1 MTQDA
6 AQFAPFAQRMADEG
20 LPAIFIAHFAH
31 YYEKL
36 RRGDDGL
43 FAERDIRP
51 VRSLDNAERLA
62 PRLTAVGQEAIRR
75 TVIIK
80 LNGGL
85 GTSMGLT
92 GPKSLLVVKEGLTF
106 LDIIAR
112 QAVEIG
118 APLLLM
124 NSFATD
130 AASVA
135 VVEQYPGLRHDLP
148 LSFCQHKQPKIDAA
162 TFAPVTW
169 PDDRELEWCPPGHGD
184 LYTALVT
191 SGMLDRLL
199 RAGYEYAFVSNAD
212 NLGAVLDPA
221 ILGYMA
227 DKELPFLMEVADRT
241 TADRKG
247 GHLARRP
254 DGGLL
259 LREIAQCPADD
270 LLAFQDIERHRY
282 FNTNNLWLHLP
293 TLRATLAAN
302 NNELDLPM
310 IRNRKTVDPRDP
322 DSTPVYQLETAMG
335 SALAVFEGAE
345 AIRVPRARFA
355 PVKKT
360 DDLLAVRSDAYQL
373 TRDFRVVLARERRG
387 RPPAVELDSSFYRL
401 VDDLDCRFPAGPPS
415 LRECDRLRVE
425 GAFEFGPGVV
435 VRGDVTFRNTSGR
448 CVAVPRGLTVTDAVW
463 PGEEPASSLLLE
475 DDGLKAPAL

>member
-6 AQFAPFAQRMADEG
+6 AHFAPFAQRMADEG
-20 LPAIFIAHFAH
+20 LPNIFIAHFAH
-31 YYEKL
+31 YYDKL
-36 RRGDDGL
+36 RQGDDGL
-43 FAERDIRP
+43 IAEGDIRP
-51 VRSLDNAERLA
+51 VRSLDNAERLS
-62 PRLTAVGQEAIRR
+62 PRLTTIGSEAISR

-92 GPKSLLVVKEGLTF
+92 GPKSLLVVKDGLTF

-112 QAVEIG
+112 QANEIG

-130 AASVA
+130 AQSLA
-135 VVEQYPGLRHDLP
+135 VLRQYPRLHVNLP

-162 TFAPVTW
+162 TLAPAEW

-199 RAGYEYAFVSNAD
+199 RAGIEYAFVSNAD
-212 NLGAVLDPA
+212 NLGAVLDPS
-221 ILGYMA
+221 ILGYII
-227 DKELPFLMEVADRT
+227 DKGLPFLMEVADRT
-241 TADRKG
+241 AADRKG

-254 DGGLL
+254 DGRLL

-270 LLAFQDIERHRY
+270 LPAFQDIERHRY

-293 TLRATLAAN
+293 TLRRTLVARN
-302 NNELDLPM
+302 HELDLPM

-322 DSTPVYQLETAMG
+322 GLDARLPVG
-335 SALAVFEGAE
+335 DGHGVGHC
-345 AIRVPRARFA
+345 RVRRGGGHPRA
-355 PVKKT
+355 
-360 DDLLAVRSDAYQL
+360 
-373 TRDFRVVLARERRG
+373 ARALRAGEEDRR
-387 RPPAVELDSSFYRL
+387 
-401 VDDLDCRFPAGPPS
+401 PAGRA
-415 LRECDRLRVE
+415 LRRLSVDARLSCR
-425 GAFEFGPGVV
+425 AGPGAARTAPGGGTG
-435 VRGDVTFRNTSGR
+435 RGVLS
-448 CVAVPRGLTVTDAVW
+448 
-463 PGEEPASSLLLE
+463 PG
-475 DDGLKAPAL
+475 G

>member
-6 AQFAPFAQRMADEG
+6 AQFAPFARRMTDEG
-20 LPAIFIAHFAH
+20 LPDIFIDHFAH
-31 YYEKL
+31 YYDKL
-36 RRGDDGL
+36 QRGDDGL
-43 FAERDIRP
+43 IAERDIRP
-51 VRSLDNAERLA
+51 VRSLDNAERLS
-62 PRLTAVGQEAIRR
+62 PRLTTLGRAAIGR

-92 GPKSLLVVKEGLTF
+92 GPKSLLVVKDGLTF

-130 AASVA
+130 AQSLTVLG
-135 VVEQYPGLRHDLP
+135 QYTRLHVNLP

-162 TFAPVTW
+162 TLAPAEW

-199 RAGYEYAFVSNAD
+199 RAGIEYAFVSNAD
-212 NLGAVLDPA
+212 NLGAVLDPS
-221 ILGYMA
+221 ILGYIV
-227 DKELPFLMEVADRT
+227 DKGLPFLMEVADRT
-241 TADRKG
+241 AADRKG
-247 GHLARRP
+247 DHLARRP
-254 DGGLL
+254 DGRLL

-270 LLAFQDIERHRY
+270 LPAFQDIDRHRY

-293 TLRATLAAN
+293 TLRQTLVARHY
-302 NNELDLPM
+302 ELDLPM
-310 IRNRKTVDPRDP
+310 IRNHKTVDPRDP

-335 SALAVFEGAE
+335 SAIAVFDGAE

-355 PVKKT
+355 PVKKS
-360 DDLLAVRSDAYQL
+360 DDLLAVRSDAYLL
-373 TRDFRVVLARERRG
+373 TRDYRVVLAPERRG
-387 RPPAVELDSSFYRL
+387 QPPAVELDENYYRL
-401 VDDLDCRFPAGPPS
+401 VDDLDCRFPAGAPS
-415 LRECDRLRVE
+415 LRGCERLTVQ
-425 GAFEFGPGVV
+425 GPFVFERGVI
-435 VRGDVTFRNTSGR
+435 VRGEATFRNETGN
-448 CVAVPRGLTVTDAVW
+448 CILVPAGLAVADAVW
-463 PGEEPASSLLLE
+463 PSKEPS
-475 DDGLKAPAL
+475 P

>member
-6 AQFAPFAQRMADEG
+6 AHFAPFAQRMADEG
-20 LPAIFIAHFAH
+20 LPNIFIAHFAH
-31 YYEKL
+31 YYDKL
-36 RRGDDGL
+36 RQGDDGL
-43 FAERDIRP
+43 IAEGDIRP
-51 VRSLDNAERLA
+51 VRSLDNAERLS
-62 PRLTAVGQEAIRR
+62 PRLTTIGSEAISR

-85 GTSMGLT
+85 GTSMGLI
-92 GPKSLLVVKEGLTF
+92 GPKSLLVVKDGLTF

-112 QAVEIG
+112 QANEIG

-130 AASVA
+130 AQSLA
-135 VVEQYPGLRHDLP
+135 VLRQYPRLHVNLP

-162 TFAPVTW
+162 TLAPAEW

-199 RAGYEYAFVSNAD
+199 RAGIEYAFVSNAD
-212 NLGAVLDPA
+212 NLGAVLDPS
-221 ILGYMA
+221 ILGYII
-227 DKELPFLMEVADRT
+227 DKGLPFLMEVADRT
-241 TADRKG
+241 AADRKG

-254 DGGLL
+254 DGRLL

-270 LLAFQDIERHRY
+270 LPAFQDIERHRY

-293 TLRATLAAN
+293 TLRNTLVARGH
-302 NNELDLPM
+302 ELDLPM

-322 DSTPVYQLETAMG
+322 DSPPVYQLETAMG
-335 SALAVFEGAE
+335 SAIAVFDGAE

-360 DDLLAVRSDAYQL
+360 DDLLAVRSDAYLL
-373 TRDFRVVLARERRG
+373 TRDYRVVLAPERRG
-387 RPPAVELDSSFYRL
+387 QPPAVELDAEYYRL
-401 VDDLDCRFPAGPPS
+401 VDDLDCRFPAGAPS
-415 LRECDRLRVE
+415 LCACERLAVE
-425 GAFEFGPGVV
+425 GPFVFGPGVV
-435 VRGDVTFRNTSGR
+435 ARGEVAFRNRTGK
-448 CVAVPRGLTVTDAVW
+448 CIPVPARLTVEDGVW
-463 PGEEPASSLLLE
+463 PGEEPS
-475 DDGLKAPAL
+475 P